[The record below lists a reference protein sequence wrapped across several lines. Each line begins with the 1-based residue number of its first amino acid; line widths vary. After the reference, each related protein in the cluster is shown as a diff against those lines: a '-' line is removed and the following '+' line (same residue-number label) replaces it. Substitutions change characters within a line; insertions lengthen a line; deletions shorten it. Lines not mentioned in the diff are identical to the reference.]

1 MKISKLAQR
10 EARRLFHSCQVNGLL
25 DENRVRQSF
34 ALLLA
39 RKPHGYVEILS
50 RLHRLV
56 KLDLDQR
63 AARVESAIPLPAGL
77 QTEVRNQIRKV
88 YGSGAEIT
96 FSQNPALIGGLR
108 IQVGSDLYDGTVR
121 TRLDKLEQ
129 SF

>member
-10 EARRLFHSCQVNGLL
+10 EARQMFRNCQVNGLL
-25 DENRVRQSF
+25 DENRVRQTV

-39 RKPHGYVEILS
+39 KKPHGYVEILS

-56 KLDLDQR
+56 KLELERR
-63 AARVESAIPLPAGL
+63 AARVESATLLPADL
-77 QTEVRNQIRKV
+77 QADVTRRIRQI
-88 YGSGAEIT
+88 YGPGADIA

-108 IQVGSDLYDGTVR
+108 VQVGSDLYDGTVR
-121 TRLDKLEQ
+121 MRLEKLEQ